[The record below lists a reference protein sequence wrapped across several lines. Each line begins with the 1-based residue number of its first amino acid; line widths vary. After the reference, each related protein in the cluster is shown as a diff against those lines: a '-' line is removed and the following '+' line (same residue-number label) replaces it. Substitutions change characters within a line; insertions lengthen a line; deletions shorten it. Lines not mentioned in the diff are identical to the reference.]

1 MAVDIK
7 SPQFPESIFEG
18 TLSSWLK
25 KEGQEIKQ
33 DEVLAEIETDKVVI
47 EVTAPTDGIM
57 GKIIVDEG
65 STIKSSEIIGNYNE
79 QSGASNKVEVETKKT
94 ESEINT
100 VVEPEEIIEEPKKLI
115 EEPAPNI
122 APTKVESDTNTSDI
136 GDQDLKGFRMGPAAK
151 KLLKEKSVPI
161 ENVASSSKKGV
172 ITKKDVMEASI
183 DSEKPT
189 ENIKKDESK
198 AVEESKRVPMSR
210 LRSVVAE
217 RLLESQSQTAS
228 LTTFN
233 EVDLHEIK
241 ALREKY
247 KETFEDKFGVK
258 LGFMGM
264 FLKASSIALQEMPI
278 VNASIDGKD
287 IVYHGFQD
295 IGVAVSTERGLVV
308 PVVRNVQNLT
318 IAEIEIAIRDFS
330 LKAREGKIGI
340 EDITGGTFTIS
351 NGGVFGSLIS
361 TPILNPPQSAI
372 LGMHK
377 IQERPVALNGS
388 IEIRPMMYLALT
400 YDHRLL
406 DGKDAVSFLVKI
418 KDVLESPESMLL
430 GV

>member
-1 MAVDIK
+1 MAIDIK

-47 EVTAPTDGIM
+47 EVTAPSDGIM
-57 GKIIVDEG
+57 GKVIVKEG
-65 STIKSSEIIGNYNE
+65 STIKSSEVIGSYNE
-79 QSGASNKVEVETKKT
+79 GELKAEPNEVKEASSVEKQDEPAEKIEKVK
-94 ESEINT
+94 
-100 VVEPEEIIEEPKKLI
+100 VVEDKQEIQEPQEVAETLEAEEENNGEL
-115 EEPAPNI
+115 
-122 APTKVESDTNTSDI
+122 DI
-136 GDQDLKGFRMGPAAK
+136 KGFRMGPAAK
-151 KLLKEKSVPI
+151 KLLKEKSLTT
-161 ENVASSSKKGV
+161 ENIKTSSKKGV
-172 ITKKDVMEASI
+172 VTKKDILEAERTQKEIKTSSVKETSKELGS
-183 DSEKPT
+183 SE
-189 ENIKKDESK
+189 
-198 AVEESKRVPMSR
+198 RVPMTR
-210 LRSVVAE
+210 LRSVVAK
-217 RLLESQSQTAS
+217 RLLESQAQTAS

-233 EVDLHEIK
+233 EVDLHEVKI
-241 ALREKY
+241 LREKY
-247 KETFEDKFGVK
+247 KESFEEKFGVK

-278 VNASIDGKD
+278 VNASIDGDD
-287 IVYHGFQD
+287 IIYHGFQD

-318 IAEIEIAIRDFS
+318 IAEIELAIRDLS
-330 LKAREGKIGI
+330 LKARDGKLDI
-340 EDITGGTFTIS
+340 EDMTGGTFTVS
-351 NGGVFGSLIS
+351 NGGVFGSLLS

-377 IQERPVALNGS
+377 IQERPMAINGNV
-388 IEIRPMMYLALT
+388 EIRPMMYLALT

-418 KDVLESPESMLL
+418 KEILESPESMIL

>member
-1 MAVDIK
+1 MAIDIK

-47 EVTAPTDGIM
+47 EVTAPSDGVM
-57 GKIIVDEG
+57 GKVLVDEG
-65 STIKSSEIIGNYNE
+65 ATIKSSEVIGSYKESPIENE
-79 QSGASNKVEVETKKT
+79 SKVVEETDVPEEEVELDKKAEEVKEVEVKQEVHEAHET
-94 ESEINT
+94 SET
-100 VVEPEEIIEEPKKLI
+100 
-115 EEPAPNI
+115 
-122 APTKVESDTNTSDI
+122 TKEKIVESDT
-136 GDQDLKGFRMGPAAK
+136 KGFRMGPAAK
-151 KLLKEKSVPI
+151 KLLKEKSLTT
-161 ENVASSSKKGV
+161 ENIKTTSKKGV
-172 ITKKDVMEASI
+172 VTKKDILEA
-183 DSEKPT
+183 EKT
-189 ENIKKDESK
+189 QKVAESTTVKENISDMGSSE
-198 AVEESKRVPMSR
+198 RVPMTR
-210 LRSVVAE
+210 LRSVVAK
-217 RLLESQSQTAS
+217 RLLESQAQTAS

-233 EVDLHEIK
+233 EVDLHEVKI
-241 ALREKY
+241 LREKY
-247 KETFEDKFGVK
+247 KESFEEKFGVK

-278 VNASIDGKD
+278 VNASIDGDD

-318 IAEIEIAIRDFS
+318 IAEIELAIRDLS
-330 LKAREGKIGI
+330 LKARDGKLDI
-340 EDITGGTFTIS
+340 EDMTGGTFTVS
-351 NGGVFGSLIS
+351 NGGVFGSLLS

-377 IQERPVALNGS
+377 IQERPMAVNGNV
-388 IEIRPMMYLALT
+388 EIRPMMYLALT

-418 KDVLESPESMLL
+418 KEILESPESMIL

>member
-1 MAVDIK
+1 MAIDIK

-47 EVTAPTDGIM
+47 EVTAPSDGVM
-57 GKIIVDEG
+57 GKALVKEG
-65 STIKSSEIIGNYNE
+65 STIKSSEVIGSYKEGEVEAKPKIVEETNVVKQQVE
-79 QSGASNKVEVETKKT
+79 PVKEVEIDKKVEEKHKEQKVFETVEEK
-94 ESEINT
+94 
-100 VVEPEEIIEEPKKLI
+100 EEQDS
-115 EEPAPNI
+115 
-122 APTKVESDTNTSDI
+122 KV
-136 GDQDLKGFRMGPAAK
+136 FRMGPAAK
-151 KLLKEKSVPI
+151 KLLKEKSLSV
-161 ENVASSSKKGV
+161 EDVKTSSKKGV
-172 ITKKDVMEASI
+172 VTKKDILEAEKIQKEIKPALVKETTKEIGS
-183 DSEKPT
+183 SE
-189 ENIKKDESK
+189 
-198 AVEESKRVPMSR
+198 RVPMTR
-210 LRSVVAE
+210 LRSVVAK

-233 EVDLHEIK
+233 EVDLHQVKI
-241 ALREKY
+241 LREKY
-247 KETFEDKFGVK
+247 KESFEEKFGVK

-278 VNASIDGKD
+278 VNASIDGDD
-287 IVYHGFQD
+287 IIYHGFQD

-318 IAEIEIAIRDFS
+318 IADIELAIKDLS
-330 LKAREGKIGI
+330 IKARDGKLDI
-340 EDITGGTFTIS
+340 EDMTGGTFTVS
-351 NGGVFGSLIS
+351 NGGVFGSLLS

-377 IQERPVALNGS
+377 IQERPMAINGNV
-388 IEIRPMMYLALT
+388 EIRPMMYLALT

-418 KDVLESPESMLL
+418 KEILESPESMIL

>member
-1 MAVDIK
+1 MAIDIK

-47 EVTAPTDGIM
+47 EVTAPSDGVM
-57 GKIIVDEG
+57 GKALVKEG
-65 STIKSSEIIGNYNE
+65 ATIKSSEVIGSYKEGEAKVKPKIVEETNE
-79 QSGASNKVEVETKKT
+79 VKQQVEPAKEVETDK
-94 ESEINT
+94 
-100 VVEPEEIIEEPKKLI
+100 
-115 EEPAPNI
+115 
-122 APTKVESDTNTSDI
+122 KVEEKHKEQKVFETVEEKEE
-136 GDQDLKGFRMGPAAK
+136 QDSKVFRMGPAAK
-151 KLLKEKSVPI
+151 KLLKEKSLSVEDI
-161 ENVASSSKKGV
+161 KTSSKKGV
-172 ITKKDVMEASI
+172 VTKKDILE
-183 DSEKPT
+183 SEKNQK
-189 ENIKKDESK
+189 EIKPSLVKETTKEIGSS
-198 AVEESKRVPMSR
+198 ERVPMTR
-210 LRSVVAE
+210 LRSVVAK

-233 EVDLHEIK
+233 EVDLHQVKI
-241 ALREKY
+241 LREKY
-247 KETFEDKFGVK
+247 KESFEEKFGVK

-278 VNASIDGKD
+278 VNASIDGDD
-287 IVYHGFQD
+287 IIYHGFQD

-318 IAEIEIAIRDFS
+318 IADIELAIKDLS
-330 LKAREGKIGI
+330 IKARDGKLDI
-340 EDITGGTFTIS
+340 EDMTGGTFTVS
-351 NGGVFGSLIS
+351 NGGVFGSLLS

-377 IQERPVALNGS
+377 IQERPMAINGNV
-388 IEIRPMMYLALT
+388 EIRPMMYLALT

-406 DGKDAVSFLVKI
+406 DGKDAVSFLVKVKEI
-418 KDVLESPESMLL
+418 LESPESMIL

>member
-1 MAVDIK
+1 MAIDIK

-47 EVTAPTDGIM
+47 EVTAPSDGVM
-57 GKIIVDEG
+57 GKVLVDEG
-65 STIKSSEIIGNYNE
+65 ATIKSSEVIGSYKESAIENDSKVVEETDVPEKQVDLDKKAE
-79 QSGASNKVEVETKKT
+79 QKKEVEAKQEVHEAHETAETT
-94 ESEINT
+94 EEKI
-100 VVEPEEIIEEPKKLI
+100 
-115 EEPAPNI
+115 
-122 APTKVESDTNTSDI
+122 VESDT
-136 GDQDLKGFRMGPAAK
+136 KGFRMGPAAK
-151 KLLKEKSVPI
+151 KLLKEKSLNT
-161 ENVASSSKKGV
+161 ENIKTSSKKGV
-172 ITKKDVMEASI
+172 VTKKDILEAEKTQKVTESTTVKETI
-183 DSEKPT
+183 TGIGASE
-189 ENIKKDESK
+189 
-198 AVEESKRVPMSR
+198 RVPMTR
-210 LRSVVAE
+210 LRSVVAK
-217 RLLESQSQTAS
+217 RLLESQAQTAS

-233 EVDLHEIK
+233 EVDLHEVKI
-241 ALREKY
+241 LREKY
-247 KETFEDKFGVK
+247 KESFEEKFGVK

-278 VNASIDGKD
+278 VNASIDGDD

-318 IAEIEIAIRDFS
+318 IAEIELAIRDLS
-330 LKAREGKIGI
+330 LKARDGKLDI
-340 EDITGGTFTIS
+340 EDMTGGTFTVS
-351 NGGVFGSLIS
+351 NGGVFGSLLS

-377 IQERPVALNGS
+377 IQERPMAVNGNV
-388 IEIRPMMYLALT
+388 EIRPMMYLALT

-418 KDVLESPESMLL
+418 KEILESPESMIL

>member
-47 EVTAPTDGIM
+47 EVTAPTDGVM

-100 VVEPEEIIEEPKKLI
+100 VEEPEEIIEEPKKLI
-115 EEPAPNI
+115 EEPAPDI

>member
-65 STIKSSEIIGNYNE
+65 STIQSSEIIGNYNE

-100 VVEPEEIIEEPKKLI
+100 VEEPEEIIEEPKKLI

-122 APTKVESDTNTSDI
+122 APTKVEPDTNTSDI